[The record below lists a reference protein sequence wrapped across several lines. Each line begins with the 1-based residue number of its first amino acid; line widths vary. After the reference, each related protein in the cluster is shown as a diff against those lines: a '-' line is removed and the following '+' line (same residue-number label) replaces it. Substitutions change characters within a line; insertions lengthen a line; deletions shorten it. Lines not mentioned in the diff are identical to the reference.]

1 MVSTAGAAAM
11 LSDKRASIRPS
22 IRTINENAVDTVN
35 LVMTESVRQISEQV
49 DGDPASVE
57 ADEVRTRQPSARTAD
72 APVAH

>member
-1 MVSTAGAAAM
+1 M

-57 ADEVRTRQPSARTAD
+57 ADEVCRIKPRCP
-72 APVAH
+72 PPLIC